1 MENSYNNN
9 NNNINNTGSN
19 KKYVK
24 DKLKKL
30 SRYAKER
37 GMVKDYGDIASTYM
51 THVKYLS
58 RPEDFDQYNNKVK
71 KAKRCLMCKS
81 RPCKQ
86 VFFPCRHACV
96 CDECIVEH
104 NIGTKDTKE
113 QAAWRACPLCMD
125 EIKRV
130 LPRDGQEESKYWEW
144 VYDVKPPIP
153 SAKSFVKQFKKVG
166 TLLNDDNR
174 RNDILEKHNSE
185 ISSVYRHNSDENT
198 DLGHR
203 KQKKRRRKKKY
214 QSDSSDGEDY
224 MSSESD
230 SEYDTNEKEI
240 FWHIKEDKSSG
251 CCIIV

>member
-1 MENSYNNN
+1 M
-9 NNNINNTGSN
+9 
-19 KKYVK
+19 
-24 DKLKKL
+24 
-30 SRYAKER
+30 
-37 GMVKDYGDIASTYM
+37 
-51 THVKYLS
+51 
-58 RPEDFDQYNNKVK
+58 
-71 KAKRCLMCKS
+71 
-81 RPCKQ
+81 
-86 VFFPCRHACV
+86 
-96 CDECIVEH
+96 
-104 NIGTKDTKE
+104 
-113 QAAWRACPLCMD
+113 
-125 EIKRV
+125 
-130 LPRDGQEESKYWEW
+130 
-144 VYDVKPPIP
+144 
-153 SAKSFVKQFKKVG
+153 
-166 TLLNDDNR
+166 NDDNR